1 MKTPNN
7 STFVFGAILF
17 LSFANSAA
25 AAVPDRIRGPV
36 DTGRTRAVPFNIHPL
51 AQPRF
56 DRGAV
61 DPAMPMDYILILFK
75 PSSAQQADLDQLLA
89 DQQNPSSPLFH
100 RWLTPEE
107 FGNRFGLS
115 ASDHSK
121 VVAWLASEGLT
132 VNESGRARNWVA
144 FSGTSAQVSK
154 TLHTSLRR
162 FRVDGETHFANSD
175 DPAVPEALA
184 DVVGGFLGLNDF
196 HPKPFA
202 IPVSPEFN
210 SGTNHYLVPE
220 DFATIYNL
228 TPLYQAGM
236 DGTGQSI
243 AVVGQSD
250 ISLSDIRSFR
260 TRYNLPA
267 NDPKLVLFGSDP
279 GGLGSS
285 NNLEADLDL
294 EWAGAIAPKA
304 TIYFVYSTS
313 ASNSL
318 VQAVNQNV
326 APIVSVSYGSCE
338 VNVSL
343 PFYRSTT
350 QQANAQ
356 GITILAASG
365 DSGGAECDTQG
376 SEPLATRG
384 LSVQFPSVLPEVTG
398 VGGTQFVE
406 GGGAYWAATNSANSG
421 SALSYIPEKAW
432 NESSTAGLGATGG
445 GVSRFYPR
453 PAWQAGPGVPND
465 TFRHVPDV
473 AFSAA
478 GHDAYLIIFGG
489 TLGGVSGTS
498 ASAPSFAGIVAL
510 LNQYVVAKG
519 QQAQPGLG
527 NINPQLYRLAQNA
540 PSVFHDITVGDN
552 LVPCAQGSPDCV
564 TGTLGYAAAPGY
576 DMATGLGSVDAN
588 ALATQWNT
596 ATNGVRVTLVS
607 SAAKGTLN
615 DTVDLTATVA
625 AASGIAVPT
634 GAVAFA
640 ANGPPLGSVPLA
652 SSGTAVLPAIPLYLL
667 GAGTST
673 VAAQYSGD
681 ATFSSGGATTQIQVT
696 LPPTGA
702 AVTLTGPGNVW
713 PSFPDAQGPTWST
726 TLTVH
731 ESAGVPAMVTGFT
744 IDGSAQPLS
753 QYFPSPTIPANGTLS
768 PIILFRNLAPPVTRT
783 FGLTGVDA
791 TGLSWSRQLVVSYFP
806 APVSQNFTLMA
817 TPLAIA
823 QNTSADPSCQWSTQ
837 INVDDQGGYLN
848 TISAFYVGG
857 ANSGVSLTSEVVPL
871 FGTTRIDAWGGLQGV
886 LCFDGVTPGGVTNI
900 EVDFSS
906 GVIEQLTVS
915 FTGPPAKPTRITAN
929 PPSIAMTATGAVQ
942 TAAGTLNIG
951 LDDTSQSWTA
961 SVFPANRSTAWLS
974 LSRISGAGPA
984 QVVLTANGAGFEPG
998 AYRATVVIQSPN
1010 AMPQYVDV
1018 PVMFVLGA
1026 GTSAPNILAVVNA
1039 ATSQP
1044 GSSPGALVSVYG
1056 TNLAGAVAGAVG
1068 NPLPYTLG
1076 GVTVTID
1083 DLPAPLL
1090 YVSPNQINLQIPYA
1104 AGAGPAVIG
1113 VTSNGLAGGQQVQL
1127 VTASPGI
1134 FLESSGNL
1142 AGNPALKPG
1151 DSFAL
1156 YATGV
1161 GEVSP
1166 QLRSAWSPSAGTQ
1179 LSALPKPLLPV
1190 SVTVGGVP
1198 AFVPFVGITPGLVGT
1213 AQVNFTVP
1221 LSVPAGK
1228 QPVVVTVAGVSSPA
1242 GNITVQAP

>member
-1 MKTPNN
+1 
-7 STFVFGAILF
+7 
-17 LSFANSAA
+17 
-25 AAVPDRIRGPV
+25 
-36 DTGRTRAVPFNIHPL
+36 
-51 AQPRF
+51 
-56 DRGAV
+56 
-61 DPAMPMDYILILFK
+61 MDHTLILFK

-89 DQQNPSSPLFH
+89 DQQNPSSPLFR

-144 FSGTSAQVSK
+144 FSGTAAQVSK

-162 FRVDGETHFANSD
+162 YRVDGETHFANSN

-196 HPKPFA
+196 YPKPLA

-210 SGTNHYLVPE
+210 SGTSHYLVPE
-220 DFATIYNL
+220 DYATIYNL
-228 TPLYQAGM
+228 APLYQAGV

-243 AVVGQSD
+243 AVVGASD
-250 ISLSDIRSFR
+250 ISLNDIRSFR

-267 NDPKLVLFGSDP
+267 NDPKLVLVGADP

-285 NNLEADLDL
+285 ANLEADLDL

-304 TIYFVYSTS
+304 TIYFVYSANAYT
-313 ASNSL
+313 AL
-318 VQAVNQNV
+318 VQAINLNV
-326 APIVSVSYGSCE
+326 APIISVSFGTCE
-338 VNVSL
+338 VNW
-343 PFYRSTT
+343 PPPYRSMF

-365 DSGGAECDTQG
+365 DSGGAGCDTQG

-384 LSVQFPSVLPEVTG
+384 MSVEFPAVLPEVTG

-406 GGGAYWAATNSANSG
+406 GSGAYWATTNSANSG

-432 NESSTAGLGATGG
+432 NESSTTGLAATGG

-465 TFRHVPDV
+465 NFRHVPDV
-473 AFSAA
+473 AMSAA
-478 GHDAYLIIFGG
+478 SHDAYYIYFAGTFGG
-489 TLGGVSGTS
+489 VAGTS
-498 ASAPSFAGIVAL
+498 ASTPSFAGIVAL

-519 QQAQPGLG
+519 QQVKPGLG
-527 NINPQLYRLAQNA
+527 NINPQLYRLAQGA
-540 PSVFHDITVGDN
+540 PSVFHDTTVGDN
-552 LVPCAQGSPDCV
+552 LVPCSQDSPDCV

-625 AASGIAVPT
+625 AASGIGVPT
-634 GAVAFA
+634 GTVAFV
-640 ANGPPLGSVPLA
+640 ANGVSLGSVPLT
-652 SSGTAVLPAIPLYLL
+652 SGGTAVLPAIPLYLL
-667 GAGTST
+667 GTGTST

-681 ATFSSGGATTQIQVT
+681 AAFSSGGATTRIQVT
-696 LPPTGA
+696 LPATGA
-702 AVTLTGPGNVW
+702 AVTVTGPSSVW
-713 PSFPDAQGPTWST
+713 PTFPDAQGPTWST

-744 IDGSAQPLS
+744 IDGAAQPLS
-753 QYFPSPTIPANGTLS
+753 QYFPSPTITAKGTLS
-768 PIILFRNLAPPVTRT
+768 SIILFRNLAPPVTRT

-791 TGLSWSRQLVVSYFP
+791 TGLNWSRQLVVSYFP
-806 APVSQNFTLMA
+806 APISQNFTLMA

-823 QNTSADPSCQWSTQ
+823 QNTSADSSCQWSTQ
-837 INVDDQGGYLN
+837 INVDDQDGCLN
-848 TISAFYVGG
+848 VMTGFWVGG
-857 ANSGVSLTSEVVPL
+857 ANHGVDLASKLVPV

-900 EVDFSS
+900 EVDFST
-906 GVIEQLTVS
+906 GLIEQLTVS
-915 FTGPPAKPTRITAN
+915 FSGPPAKPTKITAN
-929 PPSIAMTATGAVQ
+929 PASVSMTATGSAQ

-951 LDDTSQSWTA
+951 LADTSQSWTA

-974 LSRISGAGPA
+974 LSQISGTGPA
-984 QVVLTANGAGFEPG
+984 QVVLTANRAGFEPG

-1010 AMPQYVDV
+1010 AMPQYVNV

-1026 GTSAPNILAVVNA
+1026 GASAPNILAVVNA

-1056 TNLAGAVAGAVG
+1056 TNLASAIAGTVGA
-1068 NPLPYTLG
+1068 PLPYTLG
-1076 GVTVTID
+1076 GVTATING
-1083 DLPAPLL
+1083 LPAPLL

-1113 VTSNGLAGGQQVQL
+1113 VTSNGLAGGLQTQL
-1127 VTASPGI
+1127 VAASPGI
-1134 FLESSGNL
+1134 FLESNGNL
-1142 AGNPALKPG
+1142 IGNPVLKPG

-1161 GEVSP
+1161 GEISP
-1166 QLRSAWSPSAGTQ
+1166 QLKSAWSPTAGTA
-1179 LSALPKPLLPV
+1179 LSGLPKPLLPV
-1190 SVTVGGVP
+1190 SVTVGGVQ
-1198 AFVPFVGITPGLVGT
+1198 AFVPFLGITPGLVGT
-1213 AQVNFTVP
+1213 AQINFTVP
-1221 LSVPAGK
+1221 MSVPAGK

>member
-1 MKTPNN
+1 
-7 STFVFGAILF
+7 
-17 LSFANSAA
+17 
-25 AAVPDRIRGPV
+25 
-36 DTGRTRAVPFNIHPL
+36 
-51 AQPRF
+51 
-56 DRGAV
+56 
-61 DPAMPMDYILILFK
+61 
-75 PSSAQQADLDQLLA
+75 
-89 DQQNPSSPLFH
+89 
-100 RWLTPEE
+100 
-107 FGNRFGLS
+107 
-115 ASDHSK
+115 
-121 VVAWLASEGLT
+121 
-132 VNESGRARNWVA
+132 
-144 FSGTSAQVSK
+144 
-154 TLHTSLRR
+154 
-162 FRVDGETHFANSD
+162 
-175 DPAVPEALA
+175 
-184 DVVGGFLGLNDF
+184 
-196 HPKPFA
+196 
-202 IPVSPEFN
+202 
-210 SGTNHYLVPE
+210 
-220 DFATIYNL
+220 
-228 TPLYQAGM
+228 
-236 DGTGQSI
+236 
-243 AVVGQSD
+243 
-250 ISLSDIRSFR
+250 
-260 TRYNLPA
+260 
-267 NDPKLVLFGSDP
+267 
-279 GGLGSS
+279 
-285 NNLEADLDL
+285 
-294 EWAGAIAPKA
+294 
-304 TIYFVYSTS
+304 
-313 ASNSL
+313 
-318 VQAVNQNV
+318 
-326 APIVSVSYGSCE
+326 
-338 VNVSL
+338 
-343 PFYRSTT
+343 
-350 QQANAQ
+350 
-356 GITILAASG
+356 
-365 DSGGAECDTQG
+365 
-376 SEPLATRG
+376 
-384 LSVQFPSVLPEVTG
+384 
-398 VGGTQFVE
+398 
-406 GGGAYWAATNSANSG
+406 
-421 SALSYIPEKAW
+421 
-432 NESSTAGLGATGG
+432 
-445 GVSRFYPR
+445 
-453 PAWQAGPGVPND
+453 
-465 TFRHVPDV
+465 
-473 AFSAA
+473 
-478 GHDAYLIIFGG
+478 
-489 TLGGVSGTS
+489 
-498 ASAPSFAGIVAL
+498 
-510 LNQYVVAKG
+510 
-519 QQAQPGLG
+519 
-527 NINPQLYRLAQNA
+527 
-540 PSVFHDITVGDN
+540 
-552 LVPCAQGSPDCV
+552 
-564 TGTLGYAAAPGY
+564 
-576 DMATGLGSVDAN
+576 
-588 ALATQWNT
+588 
-596 ATNGVRVTLVS
+596 
-607 SAAKGTLN
+607 
-615 DTVDLTATVA
+615 
-625 AASGIAVPT
+625 
-634 GAVAFA
+634 
-640 ANGPPLGSVPLA
+640 
-652 SSGTAVLPAIPLYLL
+652 
-667 GAGTST
+667 
-673 VAAQYSGD
+673 
-681 ATFSSGGATTQIQVT
+681 
-696 LPPTGA
+696 
-702 AVTLTGPGNVW
+702 
-713 PSFPDAQGPTWST
+713 
-726 TLTVH
+726 
-731 ESAGVPAMVTGFT
+731 
-744 IDGSAQPLS
+744 
-753 QYFPSPTIPANGTLS
+753 
-768 PIILFRNLAPPVTRT
+768 
-783 FGLTGVDA
+783 VDA

-1166 QLRSAWSPSAGTQ
+1166 QLKSAWSPSAGTQ

>member
-1 MKTPNN
+1 METLNN
-7 STFVFGAILF
+7 CTCAFGAILL
-17 LSFANSAA
+17 LSFANSAPA
-25 AAVPDRIRGPV
+25 ASPDRIRGLV
-36 DTGRTRAVPFNIHPL
+36 DPGRTQAVSFNIHHL
-51 AQPRF
+51 AQPQF

-61 DPAMPMDYILILFK
+61 DPAMHMDRILILFTL
-75 PSSAQQADLDQLLA
+75 SSAQQADLDQLLA

-121 VVAWLASEGLT
+121 VVVWLASEGLT

-144 FSGTSAQVSK
+144 FSGSAAQVSR
-154 TLHTSLRR
+154 TLHTSLRH
-162 FRVDGETHFANSD
+162 FLVEGKTHFANSL

-196 HPKPFA
+196 YPKPLV
-202 IPVSPEFN
+202 IPVSPAFN
-210 SGTNHYLVPE
+210 SGASHYMVPE

-228 TPLYQAGM
+228 APLYQAGM

-243 AVVGQSD
+243 AVAGQSD

-279 GGLGSS
+279 GGLGGSS
-285 NNLEADLDL
+285 NLEANLDL

-304 TIYFVYSTS
+304 TVYFVYSTS
-313 ASNSL
+313 AFNSM
-318 VQAVNQNV
+318 VQAISQNV
-326 APIVSVSYGSCE
+326 APIITVSYSACE
-338 VNVSL
+338 LNAS
-343 PFYRSTT
+343 PAYRSIW

-365 DSGGAECDTQG
+365 DSGGAGCDTQG

-384 LSVQFPSVLPEVTG
+384 LSAQFPSVQPEVTA

-406 GGGAYWAATNSANSG
+406 GSGAYWATTNSANSG

-432 NESSTAGLGATGG
+432 NESVTAGLAATGG
-445 GVSRFYPR
+445 GVSRLYPR

-465 TFRHVPDV
+465 SFRHVPDV
-473 AFSAA
+473 ALSAA
-478 GHDAYLIIFGG
+478 GHDAYYINFAGTFGG
-489 TLGGVSGTS
+489 VYGTS

-527 NINPQLYRLAQNA
+527 NINPQLYRLAQSA
-540 PSVFHDITVGDN
+540 PSVFHDIVAGDN
-552 LVPCAQGSPDCV
+552 LVPCSQGSPDCV

-588 ALATQWNT
+588 ALATQWNM

-625 AASGIAVPT
+625 AASGTGVPT
-634 GAVAFA
+634 GTVEFVASSVS
-640 ANGPPLGSVPLA
+640 LGSVPLA
-652 SSGTAVLPAIPLYLL
+652 SGGTAVLPKVPLYLL

-681 ATFSSGGATTQIQVT
+681 AAFSSGGATTRIQVT
-696 LPPTGA
+696 LPATGA
-702 AVTLTGPGNVW
+702 AVTLTGPDIVW
-713 PSFPDAQGPTWST
+713 PTFPDAQGPTWST
-726 TLTVH
+726 TLTVS

-744 IDGSAQPLS
+744 IDGVAQPLS
-753 QYFPSPTIPANGTLS
+753 QYFPSPTIPAKGTLS
-768 PIILFRNLAPPVTRT
+768 LMILFRNLAPPVTRT

-791 TGLSWSRQLVVSYFP
+791 TGLGWSRRLTVSYFP
-806 APVSQNFTLMA
+806 AGVSQNFTLMA

-837 INVDDQGGYLN
+837 INVDDQDGYLN
-848 TISAFYVGG
+848 TMTGFYVGG
-857 ANSGVSLTSEVVPL
+857 ANTGVSLVSQLVPV

-900 EVDFSS
+900 EVDFST
-906 GVIEQLTVS
+906 GLAEQLTVS
-915 FTGPPAKPTRITAN
+915 FSGPPANPTRITAN
-929 PPSIAMTATGAVQ
+929 PASIAIAATGSAQ

-951 LDDTSQSWTA
+951 LDDKSQSWTA
-961 SVFPANRSTAWLS
+961 TVFPANRSTAWLS
-974 LSRISGAGPA
+974 LSQISGTGPA

-998 AYRATVVIQSPN
+998 AYRATIAIQSPN
-1010 AMPQYVDV
+1010 AMPQYIDV

-1026 GTSAPNILAVVNA
+1026 GASAPNVLAVVNA
-1039 ATSQP
+1039 ETSKP

-1056 TNLAGAVAGAVG
+1056 TNLAGAVAGTVG

-1076 GVTVTID
+1076 GVTATVNG
-1083 DLPAPLL
+1083 LPAPLL

-1113 VTSNGLAGGQQVQL
+1113 VTSNGLAGGLQTQL
-1127 VTASPGI
+1127 VAASPGL
-1134 FLESSGNL
+1134 FLESNGNL
-1142 AGNPALKPG
+1142 IGNPVPKPG
-1151 DSFAL
+1151 DSLAL

-1166 QLRSAWSPSAGTQ
+1166 QLKSAWSPTAGTA
-1179 LSALPKPLLPV
+1179 LASLPKPMLPV
-1190 SVTVGGVP
+1190 SVTVGGVQ
-1198 AFVPFVGITPGLVGT
+1198 AIVPFLGITPGLVGT
-1213 AQVNFTVP
+1213 AQINFTVP
-1221 LSVPAGK
+1221 MSVPAGK